1 MKTST
6 PTFVLELPLRV
17 NDQQDRFL
25 TQAFE
30 FGRTLYNATLGTAL
44 GQIKRL
50 RESKEWREARNL
62 PKGKER
68 SQKFA
73 ALQRKRGLTENG
85 LRTIANNHRKASG
98 RNDIGAHEA
107 QCIGRTVW
115 RTVERYMFK
124 DSGRPRFKSYRRGL
138 NSIEGTD
145 NHEIIF
151 KPERQAVVW
160 RKQELRI
167 LNLDKAYSREALS
180 DPLNPAEYKRTKYCR
195 ILRRT
200 LNGVRRWYV
209 QIVLEGLAPVRMI
222 PAPVSEVVGIDPGPS
237 QIAYFHE
244 HYADIVKVAP
254 HVDLQER
261 EIRRL
266 QRKIDRSRRANNPD
280 NYEDDGQIKKG
291 PLKWH
296 ISHRMKKLTAV
307 LAEHYRCLAATRK
320 RDHGELVNRLL
331 QIGGTIK
338 IEKNSY
344 RSYQRNFG
352 KSTTR
357 SGMGMFVDHLKRK
370 AASAGAKVVELNA
383 YELKMSQ
390 YDPQTDAYRKKPLKE
405 RWHRWGNSDI
415 LVQRDI
421 MSAFLACYA
430 TENGHDRSLL
440 LRKWATAEP
449 LLSGS
454 GLCRRQPRSDQEEPK
469 GSLRLT
475 KPRVTTPAERERGLP
490 RTFCA
495 GSDVRSDCPFGD
507 PAGRAFCRSE

>member
-1 MKTST
+1 MNTST

-17 NDQQDRFL
+17 NNQQDRFL

-30 FGRTLYNATLGTAL
+30 FGRTIYNATLGTAL
-44 GQIKRL
+44 GQLKRM
-50 RESKEWREARNL
+50 RESKEWRETRSM

-107 QCIGRTVW
+107 QRIGRTVW

-124 DSGRPRFKSYRRGL
+124 DTGRPRFKTYRRGL

-167 LNLDKAYSREALS
+167 LNLDKAYPREALS
-180 DPLNPAEYKRTKYCR
+180 DPLNSAEYKRTKYCR

-209 QIVLEGLAPVRMI
+209 QIVLEGLAPIRMI

-254 HVDLQER
+254 HVDLQEK

-266 QRKIDRSRRANNPD
+266 QRKIDRSRRANNPN
-280 NYEDDGQIKKG
+280 NYEEDGRTKKG
-291 PLKWH
+291 PLKWR

-307 LAEHYRCLAATRK
+307 LAEHHRCLAATRK

-370 AASAGAKVVELNA
+370 AASAGAKVVELDA

-454 GLCRRQPRSDQEEPK
+454 GLCRQQPRSDQEEPK

-475 KPRVTTPAERERGLP
+475 KPWVTTPAERERGLP